1 MYEQYWGLSR
11 RPFENDARPE
21 YYFPSDTHQAA
32 LLKLR
37 YVVESKLGGGML
49 VGGFGCG
56 KSYLAHMLAHQ
67 LPEHAGPV
75 VHIGYPQMSAAELL
89 AYLAAELG
97 DDADADADRVPT
109 LDRTVRSIERQL
121 KSLSNRRRHPVVI
134 VDEAHLIED
143 PHVFRALHLL
153 LNFQQHPDV
162 NCSLLLLG
170 ERSLL
175 ARVQR
180 VEALDERLA
189 VKAVLRPF
197 NADETSHY
205 VQHRLNVAGRTDSIF
220 DPSACEALF
229 ELSGGVPRKINRLC
243 DLGLLVGYADQL
255 RRLSAQEIEAVA
267 EELTVAIAD

>member
-21 YYFPSDTHQAA
+21 YFYQSDAHQAA

-37 YVVESKLGGGML
+37 YVVESRLGGGML

-56 KSYLAHMLAHQ
+56 KTYLAHMLAHQ
-67 LPEHAGPV
+67 LPHNAGPV
-75 VHIGYPQMSAAELL
+75 VHVVYPQMSASELL

-97 DDADADADRVPT
+97 EGPETDPGAG

-121 KSLSNRRRHPVVI
+121 RALATRGRHPIVI
-134 VDEAHLIED
+134 VDDAHLIED
-143 PHVFRALHLL
+143 PQVYRALHLL

-162 NCSLLLLG
+162 QCTLLLLG
-170 ERSLL
+170 EKSLL

-189 VKAVLRPF
+189 VKGLLRPLT
-197 NADETSHY
+197 AEETAQY
-205 VQHRLNVAGRTDSIF
+205 VDHRLTVAGRTEPVF
-220 DPSACEALF
+220 EESALDALF

-243 DLGLLVGYADQL
+243 DLALLVGYADQL
-255 RRLSAQEIEAVA
+255 RRLTAQELEAVS